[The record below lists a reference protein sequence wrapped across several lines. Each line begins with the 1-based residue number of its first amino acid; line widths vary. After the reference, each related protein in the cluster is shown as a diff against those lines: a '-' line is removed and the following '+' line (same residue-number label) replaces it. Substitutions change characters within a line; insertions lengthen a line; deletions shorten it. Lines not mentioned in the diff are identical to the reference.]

1 MNYSELIT
9 GSRSFMDHFNKR
21 EYLKYC
27 QAHQQDCAPLYAE
40 ILAEGT
46 DTHTLAQS
54 ILSGLQADWARYSW
68 LKRKTMLETDALF
81 CVTYFLPCLPSQEE
95 PTLRAFAEEFAAL
108 WNRSGIKR
116 HTMQVTTMENMQSG
130 FTRKVFGFTLKSGK

>member
-1 MNYSELIT
+1 
-9 GSRSFMDHFNKR
+9 MDHFNKR

-81 CVTYFLPCLPSQEE
+81 CVTYFLPCLASQEE

-108 WNRSGIKR
+108 WNRSGTKR
-116 HTMQVTTMENMQSG
+116 NTMQVTTVENMQSG
-130 FTRKVFGFTLKSGK
+130 FTRKAFGFTLKSGK

>member
-46 DTHTLAQS
+46 DTRGCFA
-54 ILSGLQADWARYSW
+54 
-68 LKRKTMLETDALF
+68 
-81 CVTYFLPCLPSQEE
+81 PSE
-95 PTLRAFAEEFAAL
+95 R
-108 WNRSGIKR
+108 
-116 HTMQVTTMENMQSG
+116 
-130 FTRKVFGFTLKSGK
+130 

>member
-81 CVTYFLPCLPSQEE
+81 CVTYFLPCLASQEE

-108 WNRSGIKR
+108 WNR
-116 HTMQVTTMENMQSG
+116 
-130 FTRKVFGFTLKSGK
+130 

>member
-68 LKRKTMLETDALF
+68 LKRKTM
-81 CVTYFLPCLPSQEE
+81 
-95 PTLRAFAEEFAAL
+95 
-108 WNRSGIKR
+108 
-116 HTMQVTTMENMQSG
+116 
-130 FTRKVFGFTLKSGK
+130 

>member
-1 MNYSELIT
+1 MLYHHS
-9 GSRSFMDHFNKR
+9 
-21 EYLKYC
+21 
-27 QAHQQDCAPLYAE
+27 HQQDCAPLYAE

-81 CVTYFLPCLPSQEE
+81 CVTYFLPCLASQEE